1 MAAVVVA
8 LHVVGFGIFIFFVL
22 PSHYQGLGIG
32 VSVLAYTL
40 GLRHAFDADHIAA
53 IDNTVRKLLHDR
65 SEVDAPRPLKVGYY
79 FSLGHST
86 VVIAVGCA
94 IVVAEK
100 TVFPTITRTGS
111 GLHVVGGVIGTVAS
125 ASFLYLIALMNIVIL
140 SNIWKMVASMKRGDF
155 DEGSLE
161 AELQNRGLMNRFFGK
176 WMRSISHERQ
186 MYPVGVVFG
195 LGFDTATEVALL
207 ATTALL
213 AAKALPWY
221 ALVCLPIL
229 FTAGMTLMDSIDG
242 VLMNMAYGW
251 AFFNPVRKVF
261 YNLSIT
267 TLSVTICVFIAS
279 VELLSLLPSELHL
292 HGRFWSAVAHF
303 NLNTAGIVIV
313 GLFVLTWASALTI
326 WRAFGIEQKWGSR
339 LGSPSAPPS

>member
-1 MAAVVVA
+1 MAALVVA

-22 PSHYQGLGIG
+22 PSHYKGLGIG

-65 SEVDAPRPLKVGYY
+65 ADAEAPRPLRVGYY

-86 VVIAVGCA
+86 VVVVIGIA
-94 IVVAEK
+94 IVFAER
-100 TVFPTITRTGS
+100 TVFPTIARSGS
-111 GLHVVGGVIGTVAS
+111 GFHAFGGIFGTVAS

-140 SNIWKMVASMKRGDF
+140 GGIWKMVASMKRGDF
-155 DEGSLE
+155 DEEALE
-161 AELQNRGLMNRFFGK
+161 RELQNRGLMNRFFGK
-176 WMRSISHERQ
+176 WMRSITKERQ
-186 MYPVGVVFG
+186 MYPVGIVFG

-213 AAKALPWY
+213 ASKALPWY
-221 ALVCLPIL
+221 ALICLPIL
-229 FTAGMTLMDSIDG
+229 FTAGMTLMDSADG
-242 VLMNMAYGW
+242 VFMNMAYGW

-267 TLSVTICVFIAS
+267 TLSVAICVFIAT
-279 VELLSLLPSELHL
+279 VEVMGLLTSELHL
-292 HGRFWSAVAHF
+292 HGRFWNGVANF
-303 NLNTAGIVIV
+303 NLNSAGLVIV
-313 GLFVLTWASALTI
+313 GIFIVAWVGALVI
-326 WRAFGIEQKWGSR
+326 WHTRGIEQRWGSR
-339 LGSPSAPPS
+339 LTVSNTPPD